1 MRPRLSAEISG
12 LRFLSHVM
20 KESPDMSAPL
30 NTQTALIYVMVLM
43 SAADQDMTDIELYTI
58 GETIKMLPVFSGF
71 DQNLL
76 VPAAED
82 CASIMGQDEGL
93 ETVLSLV
100 SEGLVKRY
108 HETAYALACDVAA
121 SDGTVGQEELQLLE
135 MLRHSL
141 GIERLHAAAIE
152 CGARARYLPA

>member
-1 MRPRLSAEISG
+1 MN
-12 LRFLSHVM
+12 
-20 KESPDMSAPL
+20 ESTNMSTPL

-43 SAADQDMTDIELYTI
+43 SAADRDMTDSELLTI
-58 GETIKMLPVFSGF
+58 GEIVKTLPVFNGF

-93 ETVLSLV
+93 ETVLTLISD
-100 SEGLVKRY
+100 GLPKRF
-108 HETAYALACDVAA
+108 HQTAYALACDVAA
-121 SDGTVGQEELQLLE
+121 SDGTVQQEELQLLE

-141 GIERLHAAAIE
+141 NIERLHAAAIE
-152 CGARARYLPA
+152 CGARARYLPV